1 VTAHP
6 VFTIG
11 HSNHAL
17 SRFLH
22 LLRQPGVTAVAD
34 VRSAPYSRRNP
45 HFDREALQEALHRH
59 GVAYAFLGRELGA
72 RPEAEAC
79 YEHGHVS
86 FARLAETEAFRAGLE
101 RVLRGSERHR
111 IALLCAEAE
120 PLHCHRAIL
129 VARPLVQRGAR
140 VLHVL
145 GDGRLEAHEET
156 ERRLLA
162 LAHLAQEELFETPA
176 HRLERAYARQ
186 AERIAWARPG
196 PGAHAGARSGA
207 PRG

>member
-1 VTAHP
+1 MAHP

-45 HFDREALQEALHRH
+45 HFDREALQAALHRH
-59 GVAYAFLGRELGA
+59 AIAYAFLGRELGA
-72 RPEAEAC
+72 RPEHESGYAN
-79 YEHGHVS
+79 GRVS

-101 RVLRGSERHR
+101 RVLHGSERHR
-111 IALLCAEAE
+111 VALLCAEAE
-120 PLHCHRAIL
+120 PLQCHRAIL
-129 VARPLVQRGAR
+129 VARHLARRGAR
-140 VLHVL
+140 VIHIL
-145 GDGRLEAHEET
+145 GDGSLEAHEEA

-162 LAHLAQEELFETPA
+162 LVHLAQEELFETPE
-176 HRLERAYARQ
+176 HRLERAYTLQ
-186 AERIAWARPG
+186 GERIAWVRPE
-196 PGAHAGARSGA
+196 PGA
-207 PRG
+207 RG